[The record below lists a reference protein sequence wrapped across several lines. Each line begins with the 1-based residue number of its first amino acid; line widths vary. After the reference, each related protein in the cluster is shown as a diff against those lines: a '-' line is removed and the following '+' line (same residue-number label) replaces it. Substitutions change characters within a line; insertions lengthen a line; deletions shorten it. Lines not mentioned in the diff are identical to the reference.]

1 MRLFYDFFK
10 KNYLFNQGLMRRSN
24 FSTVGFQVVVNSSS
38 FMDTVRNPKNL
49 SDETAEIFVIFFKLS
64 LQCS

>member
-1 MRLFYDFFK
+1 
-10 KNYLFNQGLMRRSN
+10 MRRSN